1 MTEQNQDQDQ
11 IQEPTITSAAAYR
24 KMMQEQIKVVTLPS
38 NASFKIRK
46 LSLMDF
52 LATVVVPSGL
62 IKDEDL
68 KDWRSKT
75 DEERMAITKKNLTPD
90 MNEKMIRLLIV
101 SSLVEPKVVD
111 GVEPGDDELTVEEV
125 TKDSMDSV
133 ALVHEILTFNGLDKG
148 FVAGVRPFR
157 GE

>member
-1 MTEQNQDQDQ
+1 MTEQNQDQDLT
-11 IQEPTITSAAAYR
+11 QEVTITSAAAYR
-24 KMMQEQIKVVTLPS
+24 KMMQEHTKVITLPS

-46 LSLMDF
+46 LTLMDF
-52 LATVVVPSGL
+52 LSTVVVPSGL

-75 DEERMAITKKNLTPD
+75 DEERMEITKKNLTPD
-90 MNEKMIRLLIV
+90 MNEKMIRLLLV
-101 SSLVEPKVVD
+101 ASLVEPRVVD
-111 GVEPGDDELTVEEV
+111 GVDPDDGELTVEEV

-133 ALVHEILTFNGLDKG
+133 YLVHEILTFNGLDKG